1 MVKQKNYRP
10 EIDSLRA
17 FSVLIV
23 IFFHLEFK
31 FFEGGFI
38 GVDIFFVIS
47 GYLISKLILNEYNE
61 KKFNLLNFY
70 ERRFRRIIPNLY
82 FVITVSLILSIFIL
96 TPDKLIS
103 FSKSVIGN
111 LLFFSNIIFWK
122 EGGYFDLIN
131 SSKPL
136 FHTWSLGVEEQ
147 FYFLFPIFTIIVLR
161 LSFNI
166 YFKLIIFFFMLSIII
181 MLTLNE
187 LKPNFSFYMLPTRGW
202 EILLGVVLLLY
213 EQSNLKKV
221 NKITIKNILSFLGIF
236 IIIFSVF
243 FIDETF
249 IVPGSILFI
258 PLIGASLIILFCD
271 KNTYLNKFFF
281 K

>member
-111 LLFFSNIIFWK
+111 LLFFPNIIFWK

-136 FHTWSLGVEEQ
+136 FHMVFRSRGTILFFISN
-147 FYFLFPIFTIIVLR
+147 FYNNCSSTFLIFT
-161 LSFNI
+161 S
-166 YFKLIIFFFMLSIII
+166 S
-181 MLTLNE
+181 
-187 LKPNFSFYMLPTRGW
+187 
-202 EILLGVVLLLY
+202 
-213 EQSNLKKV
+213 
-221 NKITIKNILSFLGIF
+221 
-236 IIIFSVF
+236 
-243 FIDETF
+243 
-249 IVPGSILFI
+249 
-258 PLIGASLIILFCD
+258 
-271 KNTYLNKFFF
+271 
-281 K
+281 